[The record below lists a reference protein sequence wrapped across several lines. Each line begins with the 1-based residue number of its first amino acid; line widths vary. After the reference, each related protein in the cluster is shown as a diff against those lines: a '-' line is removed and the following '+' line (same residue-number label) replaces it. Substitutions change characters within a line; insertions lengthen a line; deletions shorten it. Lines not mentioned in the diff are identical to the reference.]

1 MTMSAESVSETA
13 ETPSSSV
20 GAELLSGLLGA
31 GVAMACALP
40 PVVHLVSGP
49 LGPLI
54 GGFVAANRVRTG
66 GRGKAI
72 IAVTIGTAL
81 ASLLGVAALVLT
93 RVATRD
99 ELPPWFPSPGTL
111 AGIVAG
117 VWCYG
122 TAMGAA
128 GGAVSGSAARK
139 KERGEEG

>member
-1 MTMSAESVSETA
+1 MTAQSVSEA
-13 ETPSSSV
+13 PETISSSV

-40 PVVHLVSGP
+40 PVVHFVSGP

-72 IAVTIGTAL
+72 IAVTIGTAF
-81 ASLLGVAALVLT
+81 ASLLGVAALVVT
-93 RVATRD
+93 KVATRD
-99 ELPPWFPSPGTL
+99 ELPTWFPTPGTL
-111 AGIVAG
+111 VGIVAA

-122 TAMGAA
+122 TAMGAV
-128 GGAVSGSAARK
+128 GGAVSGSSARK
-139 KERGEEG
+139 KEREVDA